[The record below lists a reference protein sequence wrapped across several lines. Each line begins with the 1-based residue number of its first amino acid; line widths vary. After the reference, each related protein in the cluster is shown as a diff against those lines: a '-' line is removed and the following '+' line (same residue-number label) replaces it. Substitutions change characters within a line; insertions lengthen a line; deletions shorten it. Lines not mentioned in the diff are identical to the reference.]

1 MDKTTAII
9 ARTNRALREPE
20 QALVAANVPYYLVGR
35 SGFWNA
41 EEVKSVLSYV
51 SASIFPADYTISG
64 MLRSG
69 FHPVKFLP
77 KSKLQSRLKELKE
90 ADDSV
95 TYWNLITQ
103 EPHTLVENRN
113 LEALRNFASFV
124 HSLSRHKSLPAGEA
138 VKQILVA
145 LRAIDHYSEFEET
158 PDNSPVENLADLV
171 KIAGRHSTVKD
182 FLDFTRRASA
192 ASKKRSG
199 VALGTIHSV
208 KGMEYHTVYVIQ
220 CSEGVLPHSKATDLA
235 GESNAFFVAA
245 SRAERELVISYS
257 GTPSIF
263 LAPYLTP
270 VIQSESKEET
280 CDPALK
286 LIS

>member
-1 MDKTTAII
+1 MDKTTAIL

-51 SASIFPADYTISG
+51 SASLYPADYTISG

-77 KSKLQSRLKELKE
+77 KTKLQARLKELKE

-95 TYWNLITQ
+95 SYWKLLTQ

-113 LEALRNFASFV
+113 LDALRNFTQFV
-124 HSLSRHKSLPAGEA
+124 HSLSRYKSLPAGEA
-138 VKQILVA
+138 IKQILIS
-145 LRAIDHYSEFEET
+145 LRAIDHYSEYEDT

-171 KIAGRHSTVKD
+171 KIAARHQTIKD

-192 ASKKRSG
+192 ASKKRVG
-199 VALGTIHSV
+199 VALSTIHGA
-208 KGMEYHTVYVIQ
+208 KGLQWGNVYLVACQ
-220 CSEGVLPHSKATDLA
+220 EGILPHTKATDLD
-235 GESNAFFVAA
+235 GERNAYFVAC
-245 SRAERELVISYS
+245 SRAERELIITYS
-257 GTPSIF
+257 GRPSIF
-263 LAPYLTP
+263 LEKIPENKRP
-270 VIQSESKEET
+270 DDQKV
-280 CDPALK
+280 
-286 LIS
+286 